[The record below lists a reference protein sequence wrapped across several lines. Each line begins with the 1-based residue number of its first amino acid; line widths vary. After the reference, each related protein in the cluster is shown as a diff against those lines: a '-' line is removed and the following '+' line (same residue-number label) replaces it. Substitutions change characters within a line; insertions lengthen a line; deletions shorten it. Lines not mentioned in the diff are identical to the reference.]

1 MFRKILFPT
10 DFSDVAAR
18 ALEFVK
24 QLKDSGAEEVVL
36 LNVLEEKYFYLSEEF
51 PAIDLETLDQNLKIA
66 SEGDQECFGGIGGGN
81 QKVKT
86 TRAGGQKGIGS
97 IVFERIGPSS
107 LNLRRSSTS
116 IFLFHDACCKCT

>member
-51 PAIDLETLDQNLKIA
+51 PAIDLETLDQNLK
-66 SEGDQECFGGIGGGN
+66 CFWD
-81 QKVKT
+81 
-86 TRAGGQKGIGS
+86 RY
-97 IVFERIGPSS
+97 
-107 LNLRRSSTS
+107 RRR
-116 IFLFHDACCKCT
+116 